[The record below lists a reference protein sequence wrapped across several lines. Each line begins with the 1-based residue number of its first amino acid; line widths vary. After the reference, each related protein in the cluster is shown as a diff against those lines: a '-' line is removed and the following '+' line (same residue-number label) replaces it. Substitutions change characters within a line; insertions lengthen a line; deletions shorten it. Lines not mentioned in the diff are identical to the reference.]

1 MKVEHR
7 LRENR
12 DFRRVFNRGRSS
24 ATDKLVLYWA
34 RNRGSNFRVGFSVSR
49 KVGNAVQRNLIKR
62 RLRACFDRFLPEL
75 LGKPADFVVVCRKNA
90 SQATYQ
96 QLENDVLRL
105 LKRAKFMI

>member
-1 MKVEHR
+1 MKAEHR

-24 ATDKLVLYWA
+24 ATDKLVLYWV
-34 RNRGSNFRVGFSVSR
+34 RNRGTDFRVGFSVSR
-49 KVGNAVQRNLIKR
+49 KVGNAVERNLLKR

-75 LGKPADFVVVCRKNA
+75 TGKSADIVVVCRKNA
-90 SQATYQ
+90 GQATYR
-96 QLENDVLRL
+96 QLEDDVLRL